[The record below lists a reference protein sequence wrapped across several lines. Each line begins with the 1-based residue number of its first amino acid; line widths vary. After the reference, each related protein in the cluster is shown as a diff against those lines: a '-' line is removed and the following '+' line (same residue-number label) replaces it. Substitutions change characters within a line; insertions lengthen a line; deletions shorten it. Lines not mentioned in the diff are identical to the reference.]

1 MPFGIETIRIIVAC
15 LFIYN
20 IVGWDSF
27 AYASSDSITPLS
39 NGDAIS
45 DEKAITPLSLRDV
58 GFATM
63 EIPSKSSVLRSW
75 RLHLS
80 RPQGKRISS
89 SQEIETAIVKQ
100 LDVYVGG
107 PLASKRILPVLELYD
122 GLLSAEHLKSLK
134 EKGISPE
141 EHSGAV
147 YFARFR
153 RRSLQIQVLGQVDQF
168 LAIFIALPP
177 GRKSEY
183 SDSCKSLFPKIEIEK
198 MDDSTGKVY
207 SRGVCDHHLR
217 KAAMDIRAGS
227 RKHGETTFY
236 GIRVNVDIAK
246 MRQPA
251 R

>member
-107 PLASKRILPVLELYD
+107 PLASKQILPVLELYD

-141 EHSGAV
+141 EHSGA
-147 YFARFR
+147 
-153 RRSLQIQVLGQVDQF
+153 
-168 LAIFIALPP
+168 LAIFISLPP

-183 SDSCKSLFPKIEIEK
+183 SDICKSLFPKIEIEK

-246 MRQPA
+246 MRQQKDQL
-251 R
+251 